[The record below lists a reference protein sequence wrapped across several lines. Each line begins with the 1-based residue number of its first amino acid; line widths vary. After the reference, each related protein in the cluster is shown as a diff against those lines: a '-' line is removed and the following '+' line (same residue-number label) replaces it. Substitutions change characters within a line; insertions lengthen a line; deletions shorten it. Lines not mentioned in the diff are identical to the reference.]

1 MKRWIFWILITLVL
15 LVVYAPARALYWV
28 QLPAGISLNQVSGSL
43 WKGSAGQLKINQQW
57 FYDVSWSLSPAQLL
71 TGRVALQLDV
81 PALENAIAGEGEL
94 IYSASGVELNGLK
107 AQGQLAPVLALSDVA
122 MPIKTRGNWQLT
134 LNEYQLQLP
143 IEQRWCE
150 QLAGSA
156 EGQNIE
162 VLVNNQW
169 LSLGEFPL
177 QLGCSEQG
185 AIELAME
192 GNNSL
197 GLNFNGTIDSNDVSI
212 SGTVQPNPRTP
223 EGLAEMFTY
232 LGQADSQGRYRF
244 SF

>member
-1 MKRWIFWILITLVL
+1 MKRWILWIIITLVL

-43 WKGSAGQLKINQQW
+43 WNGSAGQLKVNQQW
-57 FYDVSWSLSPAQLL
+57 FYDVSWSLSPTQLL
-71 TGRVALQLDV
+71 AGRVALQLNV
-81 PALENAIAGEGEL
+81 PATENDIAGQGEL
-94 IYSASGVELNGLK
+94 TYSTAGLK
-107 AQGQLAPVLALSDVA
+107 LNELEVAGQLAPLLALTDVA
-122 MPIKTRGNWQLT
+122 MPIETRGNWQLT
-134 LNEYQLQLP
+134 LKEYQLQLP
-143 IEQRWCE
+143 LEQRWCE
-150 QLAGSA
+150 QLTGSA

-185 AIELAME
+185 AIKLAMA

-212 SGTVQPNPRTP
+212 SGTVRPNPRTP
-223 EGLAEMFTY
+223 EGLAEMFSY

-244 SF
+244 SI